1 MLSMQIS
8 KTHIIFMLLFS
19 IVTGAMGQSKKSN
32 LRNQVEKIIK
42 FDSKVDMASTPAFL
56 LTVIDGSY
64 SETIFF
70 QNDQD
75 LGKNGFYL
83 DEQSVFE
90 LGSISKTITA
100 YMFLKMVEQGILTRE
115 QSINE
120 LLPEEYRNQRLK
132 DYTIMDI
139 FTLNSP
145 LPNVFQGMGFYESDA
160 TNPYELLTKEDLLNL
175 YKSYFPEHTGKNPSY
190 GDIDFAL
197 LEVVMENASNME
209 YDQLLNKYINV
220 PLGTGF
226 FTTSYEKKDDVVVK
240 GINRSGV
247 EGEGYQFKSFAGSA
261 GVKGNMGDLKKLV
274 EHWLKDQKI
283 GVDKTV
289 FKALPATWTT
299 KLRAKD
305 GFYVLDVGRGQF
317 PFVSNGLTNIHH
329 SFIGFLPKT
338 NTAVICLSA
347 SGTSTQ
353 DLSLLVLRM
362 INKNWRRKR

>member
-1 MLSMQIS
+1 MQIS
-8 KTHIIFMLLFS
+8 KTYIVLFLFFS
-19 IVTGAMGQSKKSN
+19 LITGAIGQSKKSN
-32 LRNQVEKIIK
+32 LREQVEKIIK
-42 FDSKVDMASTPAFL
+42 YDSKADVSSTPAFL
-56 LTVIDGSY
+56 LTVLDGSY
-64 SETIFF
+64 TETMFF
-70 QNDQD
+70 QNARE
-75 LGKNGFYL
+75 LGENGFHL
-83 DEQSVFE
+83 DEQSIFE
-90 LGSISKTITA
+90 LGSISKTITSHI
-100 YMFLKMVEQGILTRE
+100 FLKMAEKGILKID

-120 LLPEEYRNQRLK
+120 LLPEDFRNPRLK
-132 DYTIMDI
+132 DYTVRDI

-160 TNPYELLTKEDLLNL
+160 TNPYELLTKADLLHL

-197 LEVVMENASNME
+197 LEVVMENVSGLE
-209 YDQLLNKYINV
+209 YDQLLNQYINE

-247 EGEGYQFKSFAGSA
+247 EGEAYQFKSFAGSA
-261 GVKGNMGDLKKLV
+261 GVKGNMNDLEKLV
-274 EHWLKDQKI
+274 RHWMNTESLRL
-283 GVDKTV
+283 DKNM
-289 FKALPATWTT
+289 FKLLPATWTT

-305 GFYVLDVGRGQF
+305 GFYLLDVGHSQY
-317 PFVSNGLTNIHH
+317 PLVTNGLTNIHH

-338 NTAVICLSA
+338 KTAVICLSA

-362 INKNWRRKR
+362 INDNWRRKR